1 MNQKYVAPSVTE
13 WGTVADLTAG
23 TGHTQFTDGTLC
35 TTPGGVT
42 FAGSSNA
49 SFCD

>member
-1 MNQKYVAPSVTE
+1 MEESYQPPTLTQ
-13 WGTVADLTAG
+13 WGTVADLTQG
-23 TGHTQFTDGTLC
+23 TGTTNFTDDGLC

-42 FAGSSNA
+42 FEGSSNA